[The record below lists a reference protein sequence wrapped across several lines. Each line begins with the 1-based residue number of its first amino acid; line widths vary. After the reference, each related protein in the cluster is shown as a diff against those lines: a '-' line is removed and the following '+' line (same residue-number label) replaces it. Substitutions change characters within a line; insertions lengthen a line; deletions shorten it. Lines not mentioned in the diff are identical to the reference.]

1 MRIIENFGTPEFLHW
16 LWSVPPII
24 LLSLF
29 GIRQKQKA
37 RERFHSTP
45 APIYARRHKIQS
57 GLLIVSYL
65 LVTFAIARPQ
75 FGEKQEP
82 VQQQAV
88 DMMLALDISTSMLAE
103 DGEKTNRLRRAKRAM
118 FSLIEAMQGNRIGL
132 LLFAE
137 ASFVVCPL
145 TTDASTLKEF
155 VAAVETETLV
165 HSGTQIGHAIETAV
179 ARLNHQHPLKN
190 QENKSRNRQRR
201 FRITQRDID
210 VPINHSVRNAN
221 DRKANDRK
229 ALILWTDGED
239 HGGTAIEAAK
249 AAASVGV
256 HVYCIGVGTPGKPV
270 PIPLPVLPP
279 PENQEI
285 DNVDFGLRKG
295 TSYHQPTTPNAT
307 RQDKKTEKYKRNVS
321 GQLVLT
327 ELGEETLR
335 EVAAQGQ
342 GRYYHET
349 EISQQSGRL
358 AGELAQLATRQFK
371 VGRSDSG
378 YAERFQLF
386 VGIALLL
393 LIAEMC
399 VSLQKNP

>member
-1 MRIIENFGTPEFLHW
+1 MRITEILDFGSPEFLHW

-45 APIYARRHKIQS
+45 VSPIYARKHKIQS

-82 VQQQAV
+82 VQRQAV
-88 DMMLALDISTSMLAE
+88 DIMLALDISTSMLAQ
-103 DGEKTNRLRRAKRAM
+103 DGEKQPRLRRAKRAM
-118 FSLIEAMQGNRIGL
+118 FALIEAMQGNRIGL

-155 VAAVETETLV
+155 VAAVETEMLL

-179 ARLNHQHPLKN
+179 ARFNHEDSLQNVEIDNGGSEP
-190 QENKSRNRQRR
+190 R
-201 FRITQRDID
+201 FRVT
-210 VPINHSVRNAN
+210 SNAS
-221 DRKANDRK
+221 RTREKHK

-239 HGGTAIEAAK
+239 HGGTAVEAAK
-249 AAASVGV
+249 AAVSTGV

-270 PIPLPVLPP
+270 PIPLPVLPL

-285 DNVDFGLRKG
+285 DNVDFGTTQKN
-295 TSYHQPTTPNAT
+295 TSQRITSPNALRT
-307 RQDKKTEKYKRNVS
+307 TEKYKRNVS

-327 ELGEETLR
+327 ELDEETLR
-335 EVAAQGQ
+335 EVAAQGR

-349 EISQQSGRL
+349 EIFQQSGRL

-371 VGRSDSG
+371 GGTPDGGER
-378 YAERFQLF
+378 AERFQLF
-386 VGIALLL
+386 VGIAIFL

>member
-1 MRIIENFGTPEFLHW
+1 MRTTKMRIIENFGTPEFLHW

-65 LVTFAIARPQ
+65 LVTFAIAQPQ

-88 DMMLALDISTSMLAE
+88 DIMLALDISTSMLAQDPDNRNVVLDNVE
-103 DGEKTNRLRRAKRAM
+103 DGLRKDTTSPRITYPNATRMTENRLSRAKRAM

-155 VAAVETETLV
+155 VAAVETETLL
-165 HSGTQIGHAIETAV
+165 HSGTQIGNAIEAGV
-179 ARLNHQHPLKN
+179 ARLNR
-190 QENKSRNRQRR
+190 ERNSA
-201 FRITQRDID
+201 
-210 VPINHSVRNAN
+210 H
-221 DRKANDRK
+221 K
-229 ALILWTDGED
+229 ALILSTDGED

-249 AAASVGV
+249 AAVSTGV

-279 PENQEI
+279 PENQKSRNGQRPFRVTQRDVQAPTHHSERNAI
-285 DNVDFGLRKG
+285 DRE
-295 TSYHQPTTPNAT
+295 
-307 RQDKKTEKYKRNVS
+307 TEKYKRNVS

-349 EISQQSGRL
+349 EIFQQSGQL

-386 VGIALLL
+386 VGIAIFL

>member
-1 MRIIENFGTPEFLHW
+1 MRITENFGTPEFLHW

-37 RERFHSTP
+37 RERFHSMP

-82 VQQQAV
+82 VQRKPAV
-88 DMMLALDISTSMLAE
+88 DIMLALDISTSMLAE

-137 ASFVVCPL
+137 DSFVVCPL

-165 HSGTQIGHAIETAV
+165 HSGTQIGNAIETGV
-179 ARLNHQHPLKN
+179 ARLNR
-190 QENKSRNRQRR
+190 ERNSA
-201 FRITQRDID
+201 
-210 VPINHSVRNAN
+210 H
-221 DRKANDRK
+221 K
-229 ALILWTDGED
+229 ALILSTDGED
-239 HGGTAIEAAK
+239 HGDTAIETAN

-270 PIPLPVLPP
+270 PIPLP
-279 PENQEI
+279 
-285 DNVDFGLRKG
+285 GG
-295 TSYHQPTTPNAT
+295 AG
-307 RQDKKTEKYKRNVS
+307 YKRNVS
-321 GQLVLT
+321 RQLVLT
-327 ELGEETLR
+327 ELREDTLR
-335 EVAAQGQ
+335 EVAAQGR

-349 EISQQSGRL
+349 EIFQQSGRL
-358 AGELAQLATRQFK
+358 AGELAQLATWQFK
-371 VGRSDSG
+371 VGRSDDG

-393 LIAEMC
+393 LICEMFL
-399 VSLQKNP
+399 SIAMRSHRE

>member
-1 MRIIENFGTPEFLHW
+1 MRITENFGTPEFLHW

-45 APIYARRHKIQS
+45 VSPIYARRHKIQS

-65 LVTFAIARPQ
+65 LVTFAIAQPQ

-88 DMMLALDISTSMLAE
+88 DMMLALDISTSMLAQDPDNRNVVLDNVE
-103 DGEKTNRLRRAKRAM
+103 DGLRKDTTSPRITYPNATRMTENRLSRAKRAM

-155 VAAVETETLV
+155 VAAVETETLL
-165 HSGTQIGHAIETAV
+165 HSGTQIGNAIEAGV
-179 ARLNHQHPLKN
+179 ARLNR
-190 QENKSRNRQRR
+190 ERNSA
-201 FRITQRDID
+201 
-210 VPINHSVRNAN
+210 H
-221 DRKANDRK
+221 K
-229 ALILWTDGED
+229 ALILSTDGED
-239 HGGTAIEAAK
+239 HGDTAIETAN

-270 PIPLPVLPP
+270 PIPLA
-279 PENQEI
+279 E
-285 DNVDFGLRKG
+285 GAG
-295 TSYHQPTTPNAT
+295 
-307 RQDKKTEKYKRNVS
+307 YKRNVS

-335 EVAAQGQ
+335 EVAAQGR

-349 EISQQSGRL
+349 EIFQQGISPASGEYAKSGRL

-371 VGRSDSG
+371 VGRSDDG

-386 VGIALLL
+386 VGIAIFL

-399 VSLQKNP
+399 VSRQKNP

>member
-1 MRIIENFGTPEFLHW
+1 MRITENFGTPEFLHW

-82 VQQQAV
+82 VQRQAV

-103 DGEKTNRLRRAKRAM
+103 DGEKTNRLSRAKRAM

-155 VAAVETETLV
+155 VAAVETETLL
-165 HSGTQIGHAIETAV
+165 HSGTQIGNAIEAGV
-179 ARLNHQHPLKN
+179 ARLNR
-190 QENKSRNRQRR
+190 ERNSA
-201 FRITQRDID
+201 
-210 VPINHSVRNAN
+210 H
-221 DRKANDRK
+221 K
-229 ALILWTDGED
+229 ALVLSTDGED
-239 HGGTAIEAAK
+239 HGDTAIETAK

-270 PIPLPVLPP
+270 PIPLPVLPL

-285 DNVDFGLRKG
+285 DNVDFGTTQKN
-295 TSYHQPTTPNAT
+295 TSQRITSPNALRT
-307 RQDKKTEKYKRNVS
+307 TEKYKRNVS

-327 ELGEETLR
+327 ELDEETLR
-335 EVAAQGQ
+335 EVAAQGR

-349 EISQQSGRL
+349 EIFQQSGRL

-371 VGRSDSG
+371 GGTPDGGER
-378 YAERFQLF
+378 AERFQLF
-386 VGIALLL
+386 VGIAIFL

-399 VSLQKNP
+399 VSLQKKP

>member
-1 MRIIENFGTPEFLHW
+1 MRLTKIIENFGTPEFLHW

-103 DGEKTNRLRRAKRAM
+103 DGEKMNRLRRAKRAM

-165 HSGTQIGHAIETAV
+165 HSGTQIGNAIEAGV
-179 ARLNHQHPLKN
+179 ARLNR
-190 QENKSRNRQRR
+190 ERNSA
-201 FRITQRDID
+201 
-210 VPINHSVRNAN
+210 H
-221 DRKANDRK
+221 K
-229 ALILWTDGED
+229 ALILSTDGED
-239 HGGTAIEAAK
+239 HGDTAIETAN

-270 PIPLPVLPP
+270 PIPLP
-279 PENQEI
+279 
-285 DNVDFGLRKG
+285 GG
-295 TSYHQPTTPNAT
+295 AG
-307 RQDKKTEKYKRNVS
+307 YKRNVS

-335 EVAAQGQ
+335 EVAAQGR

-349 EISQQSGRL
+349 EISQQIGRL
-358 AGELAQLATRQFK
+358 AGDLAQLATRQFK
-371 VGRSDSG
+371 GGTPDGGER
-378 YAERFQLF
+378 AERFQLF
-386 VGIALLL
+386 VGIAIFL

>member
-1 MRIIENFGTPEFLHW
+1 MTWIDFGSPEFLHW

-103 DGEKTNRLRRAKRAM
+103 DGEKMNRLRRAKRAM

-165 HSGTQIGHAIETAV
+165 HSGTQIGNAIEAGV
-179 ARLNHQHPLKN
+179 ARLNR
-190 QENKSRNRQRR
+190 ERNSA
-201 FRITQRDID
+201 
-210 VPINHSVRNAN
+210 H
-221 DRKANDRK
+221 K
-229 ALILWTDGED
+229 ALILSTDGED

-393 LIAEMC
+393 LICDFLSIAC
-399 VSLQKNP
+399 VRIGKTV

>member
-82 VQQQAV
+82 VQRQAV

-103 DGEKTNRLRRAKRAM
+103 DGEKTNRLRRAKRAI

-179 ARLNHQHPLKN
+179 ARLNHEDSLKN
-190 QENKSRNRQRR
+190 QENNNVV
-201 FRITQRDID
+201 FGTTQRDQPSPSD
-210 VPINHSVRNAN
+210 HPVRNAI
-221 DRKANDRK
+221 DRK

-239 HGGTAIEAAK
+239 HGGTAVEAAK
-249 AAASVGV
+249 AAVSMAAAA
-256 HVYCIGVGTPGKPV
+256 
-270 PIPLPVLPP
+270 
-279 PENQEI
+279 
-285 DNVDFGLRKG
+285 LR
-295 TSYHQPTTPNAT
+295 PAT
-307 RQDKKTEKYKRNVS
+307 GS
-321 GQLVLT
+321 G
-327 ELGEETLR
+327 
-335 EVAAQGQ
+335 
-342 GRYYHET
+342 
-349 EISQQSGRL
+349 
-358 AGELAQLATRQFK
+358 
-371 VGRSDSG
+371 
-378 YAERFQLF
+378 
-386 VGIALLL
+386 
-393 LIAEMC
+393 
-399 VSLQKNP
+399 

>member
-88 DMMLALDISTSMLAE
+88 DIMLALDISTSMLAQDPDNRNVVLDNVE
-103 DGEKTNRLRRAKRAM
+103 DGLRKDTTSPRITYPNATRMTENRLSRAKRAM

-165 HSGTQIGHAIETAV
+165 HSGTQIGNAIEAGV
-179 ARLNHQHPLKN
+179 ARLNR
-190 QENKSRNRQRR
+190 ERNSA
-201 FRITQRDID
+201 
-210 VPINHSVRNAN
+210 H
-221 DRKANDRK
+221 K
-229 ALILWTDGED
+229 ALILSTDGED
-239 HGGTAIEAAK
+239 HGGTAVEAAK
-249 AAASVGV
+249 AAVSTGV

-270 PIPLPVLPP
+270 PIPLP
-279 PENQEI
+279 
-285 DNVDFGLRKG
+285 GG
-295 TSYHQPTTPNAT
+295 AG
-307 RQDKKTEKYKRNVS
+307 YKRNVS
-321 GQLVLT
+321 RQLVLT
-327 ELGEETLR
+327 ELREETLR
-335 EVAAQGQ
+335 EVAAQGR

-349 EISQQSGRL
+349 EIFQQSGQL

-393 LIAEMC
+393 LICEMFFC
-399 VSLQKNP
+399 CSRGVR

>member
-1 MRIIENFGTPEFLHW
+1 MRITEILDFGSPEFLHW

-45 APIYARRHKIQS
+45 VSPIYARRHKIQS
-57 GLLIVSYL
+57 GFLLIVSYL

-82 VQQQAV
+82 VQRQAV
-88 DMMLALDISTSMLAE
+88 DIMLALDISTSMLAQ
-103 DGEKTNRLRRAKRAM
+103 DGEKQPRLRRAKRAM
-118 FSLIEAMQGNRIGL
+118 FALIEAMQGNRIGL

-155 VAAVETETLV
+155 VAAVETEMLV

-179 ARLNHQHPLKN
+179 ARFNHEDSLQN
-190 QENKSRNRQRR
+190 QEIDNGVFPLPRETQKIKKTTTSFSDDAKTRHRTNQPLRTPRERQKNRR
-201 FRITQRDID
+201 
-210 VPINHSVRNAN
+210 V
-221 DRKANDRK
+221 
-229 ALILWTDGED
+229 LILWTDGED
-239 HGGTAIEAAK
+239 HGGTAVEAAK
-249 AAASVGV
+249 TAVSTGV

-270 PIPLPVLPP
+270 PIPLA
-279 PENQEI
+279 E
-285 DNVDFGLRKG
+285 GAG
-295 TSYHQPTTPNAT
+295 
-307 RQDKKTEKYKRNVS
+307 YKRNVS

-371 VGRSDSG
+371 VSPSNDG

-393 LIAEMC
+393 LICET
-399 VSLQKNP
+399 VTPLRSHRE